1 MQPFCI
7 KLYENWSLAFALC
20 MPESQNRDLDVV
32 THTLY
37 TVGHTHPAQNSL
49 KMTSLMWT
57 ATNCTSLWSYISN
70 RQNNESVLYR
80 INSHK
85 T

>member
-7 KLYENWSLAFALC
+7 KLYENWSLAFILALWHARG
-20 MPESQNRDLDVV
+20 RDLNVV

-49 KMTSLMWT
+49 KMTSLM
-57 ATNCTSLWSYISN
+57 
-70 RQNNESVLYR
+70 
-80 INSHK
+80 
-85 T
+85 